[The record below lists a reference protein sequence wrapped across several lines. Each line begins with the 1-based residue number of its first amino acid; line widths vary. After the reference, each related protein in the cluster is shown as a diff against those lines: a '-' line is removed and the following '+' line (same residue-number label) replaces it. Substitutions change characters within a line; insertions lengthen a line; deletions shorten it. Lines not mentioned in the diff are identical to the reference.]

1 MDKPFYNEKTLKEKY
16 KIRDEWNKDETLD
29 QIKSYFNKNYKP
41 SKKCMQIFLH
51 SKLPIVNWMR
61 KIDFKNDI
69 LKDIVAGLTV
79 GIILIAPSKP
89 SLIKK
94 IFFKL

>member
-1 MDKPFYNEKTLKEKY
+1 MEKAFYNEKTLKEKY
-16 KIRDEWNKDETLD
+16 EIRDDSDKDETLD

-41 SKKCMQIFLH
+41 SKKCTLDFLH

-79 GIILIAPSKP
+79 GIILIAPSKS